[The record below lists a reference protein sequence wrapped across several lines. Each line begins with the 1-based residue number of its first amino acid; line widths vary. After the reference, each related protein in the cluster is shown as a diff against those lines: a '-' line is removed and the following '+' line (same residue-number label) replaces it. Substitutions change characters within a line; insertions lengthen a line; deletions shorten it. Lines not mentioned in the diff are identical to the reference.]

1 MAARPRK
8 HNINVPNLYSKLDK
22 RTEKVY
28 WQYRHPL
35 TGQFIG
41 FGTDQEAAKLAAT
54 ELNRLLAQQEA
65 AQSFALIDMVNHK
78 TVNSKK
84 SIRMNAWIRR
94 YLQLQE
100 ERLKNKE
107 IKVNTLRSRKT
118 CTNVL
123 AERMPDI
130 GIQEVTTK
138 MLAAITD
145 EYKANGKARM
155 AQTLRSVWIDL
166 FKEAQ
171 HAGEVEPGYNPA
183 LATRKI
189 FVRVSRSRLNLE
201 MWKAIFEAA
210 SNMAPYVQNSMLL
223 AVVTGQRRGDIA
235 KMKFSDVWDG
245 HLHVEQQKTGAK
257 LAIPLSLRC
266 EMLDIT
272 LAQVIKRCR
281 DRVVSPWLLHH
292 VVSSGTVKAGDQI
305 GESSL
310 SVSFKLAVDSTG
322 LSVESGKTMPTFHE
336 QRSLSERLYE
346 EQGINT
352 QQLLGHSSDR
362 MTAQYHSD
370 RGLDWVKVKV

>member
-84 SIRMNAWIRR
+84 SIRMNAWIGR

-107 IKVNTLRSRKT
+107 IKVNTLKSRKT

-123 AERMPDI
+123 VERMPDI

-201 MWKAIFEAA
+201 MWEAIFEAA
-210 SNMAPYVQNSMLL
+210 SHMAPYVQNSMLL

-305 GESSL
+305 GENSL

-322 LSVESGKTMPTFHE
+322 ISVESGKTMPTFHE

-346 EQGINT
+346 GQGINT

-370 RGLDWVKVKV
+370 RGLDWVTVKV

>member
-1 MAARPRK
+1 MAARPRNHK
-8 HNINVPNLYSKLDK
+8 VDIPNLYCKLDK
-22 RTEKVY
+22 RNSKTY
-28 WQYRHPL
+28 WQYKHPL

-41 FGTDQEAAKLAAT
+41 FGTDQDAAKLAAT
-54 ELNRLLAQQEA
+54 ELNRLLAQQEI
-65 AQSFALIDMVNHK
+65 AQSYALIDMVNHK
-78 TVNSKK
+78 KVSSKQ
-84 SIRMNAWIRR
+84 SIRMRVWIER
-94 YLQLQE
+94 YLKIQE
-100 ERLKNKE
+100 ERLNNKE
-107 IKVNTLRSRKT
+107 IKNNTLKSRKS

-145 EYKANGKARM
+145 EYKSRGKARM

-183 LATRKI
+183 LATRKVV
-189 FVRVSRSRLNLE
+189 VRVSRSRLNLE
-201 MWKAIFEAA
+201 MWKLIFAA
-210 SNMAPYVQNSMLL
+210 AGNMSPYVQNSMLL
-223 AVVTGQRRGDIA
+223 AIVTGQRRGDIA
-235 KMKFSDVWDG
+235 KMRFSDIWDG

-266 EMLDIT
+266 ETLNIT
-272 LAQVIKRCR
+272 LEQVIKRCR

-292 VVSSGTVKAGDQI
+292 VTSSGSVKAGDQI
-305 GESSL
+305 GENSL
-310 SVSFKLAVDSTG
+310 SVSFKLAVDSTN
-322 LSVESGKTMPTFHE
+322 LSVENGKTMPTFHE
-336 QRSLSERLYE
+336 QRSLSERLYK

-362 MTAQYHSD
+362 MTSQYHND

>member
-41 FGTDQEAAKLAAT
+41 FGTDPDAAKLAAT

-65 AQSFALIDMVNHK
+65 AQSFALIDMVNNK

-84 SIRMNAWIRR
+84 SIRMGVWIGR

-100 ERLKNKE
+100 ERLKNNE
-107 IKVNTLRSRKT
+107 IKINTLKSRKT

-123 AERMPDI
+123 AERMPDT
-130 GIQEVTTK
+130 GMQDVTTK

-183 LATRKI
+183 LATRKVV
-189 FVRVSRSRLNLE
+189 VRVSRSRLSPE

-210 SNMAPYVQNSMLL
+210 GKMAPYVQNSMLL

-257 LAIPLSLRC
+257 LAIPLTLRC

-292 VVSSGTVKAGDQI
+292 VVSSGIVKAGDQV
-305 GESSL
+305 GENSL
-310 SVSFKLAVDSTG
+310 SVSFKLAVDGTS

-346 EQGINT
+346 GQGINT

-362 MTAQYHSD
+362 MTAQYHND

>member
-84 SIRMNAWIRR
+84 SIRMNAWIGR

-107 IKVNTLRSRKT
+107 IKVNTLKSRKT

-123 AERMPDI
+123 VERMPDI

-346 EQGINT
+346 GQGINT

>member
-84 SIRMNAWIRR
+84 SIRMNAWIGR

-107 IKVNTLRSRKT
+107 IKVNTLKSRKT

-123 AERMPDI
+123 VERMPDI

-310 SVSFKLAVDSTG
+310 SVSFKLAVDSAG

-346 EQGINT
+346 GQGINT

>member
-84 SIRMNAWIRR
+84 SIRMNAWIGR

-107 IKVNTLRSRKT
+107 IKVNTLKSRKT

-138 MLAAITD
+138 MLAAIND

>member
-78 TVNSKK
+78 TVKSKK
-84 SIRMNAWIRR
+84 SIRMNAWIGR

-107 IKVNTLRSRKT
+107 IKVNTLKSRKT

-123 AERMPDI
+123 VERMPDI

-210 SNMAPYVQNSMLL
+210 TNMAPYVQNSMLL

-245 HLHVEQQKTGAK
+245 HLHVVQQKTGAK

-336 QRSLSERLYE
+336 QRSLSERMYE

>member
-41 FGTDQEAAKLAAT
+41 FGTDSDAAKLAAT
-54 ELNRLLAQQEA
+54 ELNRLLAQQETS
-65 AQSFALIDMVNHK
+65 QSFALIDMVSHK
-78 TVNSKK
+78 SVNSKK
-84 SIRMNAWIRR
+84 SMRMGAWIER
-94 YLQLQE
+94 YLQIQE
-100 ERLKNKE
+100 ERLKNNE
-107 IKVNTLRSRKT
+107 IKVNTLKSRRT
-118 CTNVL
+118 CTKVL
-123 AERMPDI
+123 AERMPDV

-138 MLAAITD
+138 MLAALTD
-145 EYKANGKARM
+145 EYRSKGKARM
-155 AQTLRSVWIDL
+155 AQTLRSVWVDL
-166 FKEAQ
+166 FREAQ

-183 LATRKI
+183 LATRKVV
-189 FVRVSRSRLNLE
+189 VRVNRSRLNID
-201 MWKAIFEAA
+201 MWKAVFEAA

-223 AVVTGQRRGDIA
+223 AIVTGQRRGDIA

-257 LAIPLSLRC
+257 LAIPISLRC
-266 EMLDIT
+266 EILDIT

-292 VVSSGTVKAGDQI
+292 VTSSGNVKAGDQV
-305 GESSL
+305 GENSL
-310 SVSFKLAVDSTG
+310 SVSFKIAIDNTN
-322 LSVESGKTMPTFHE
+322 LSVGNGKTMPTFHE

-346 EQGINT
+346 GQGVNT

-362 MTAQYHSD
+362 MTAQYHND
-370 RGLDWVKVKV
+370 RGLDWMKVKV

>member
-1 MAARPRK
+1 MAARPRN
-8 HNINVPNLYSKLDK
+8 HRVDIPNLYCKLDK
-22 RTEKVY
+22 RNSKTY
-28 WQYRHPL
+28 WQYRHPI

-41 FGTDQEAAKLAAT
+41 FGTDQEAARLAAS
-54 ELNRLLAQQEA
+54 ELNRLLAQQET
-65 AQSFALIDMVNHK
+65 AQSFALIDMVSHK
-78 TVNSKK
+78 KVNSKK
-84 SIRMNAWIRR
+84 SMRMRIWIER
-94 YLQLQE
+94 YLKIQE
-100 ERLKNKE
+100 ERLSNKE
-107 IKVNTLRSRKT
+107 IKINTLKSRRT

-123 AERMPDI
+123 VERMPDI

-145 EYKANGKARM
+145 EYKSRGKARM

-183 LATRKI
+183 LATRKVV
-189 FVRVSRSRLNLE
+189 VRVSRSRLNLE

-292 VVSSGTVKAGDQI
+292 VTSSGNVKAGDQV
-305 GESSL
+305 GENSL
-310 SVSFKLAVDSTG
+310 SVSFKLAIDSTG
-322 LSVESGKTMPTFHE
+322 ISVEDGKTMPTFHE

-346 EQGINT
+346 GQGINT

-362 MTAQYHSD
+362 MTAQYHND
-370 RGLDWVKVKV
+370 RGLEWVKVKV

>member
-78 TVNSKK
+78 TVKSKK
-84 SIRMNAWIRR
+84 SIRMNAWIGR

-107 IKVNTLRSRKT
+107 IKVNTLKSRKT

-123 AERMPDI
+123 VERMPDI

-210 SNMAPYVQNSMLL
+210 TNMAPYVQNSMLL

-245 HLHVEQQKTGAK
+245 HLHVVQQKTGAK

>member
-84 SIRMNAWIRR
+84 SIRMNAWIGR

-107 IKVNTLRSRKT
+107 IKVNTLKSRKT

-346 EQGINT
+346 GQGINT